1 MRYPFYISLLLV
13 DIMTLSG
20 SRLDVMR
27 FVGEKIDTLVG
38 DYLKPIDTN
47 WQPADLL
54 PDATR
59 ETFLEEIKELQES
72 TRELSY
78 DYMAVLVGD
87 TITEEA
93 LPTYESWL
101 MDMEGV
107 EQGEANGWSRWIRGW
122 TAEENRHGDLLNKFL
137 YLSGRVNM
145 RAMETSTQYL
155 IADGFD
161 IGTGKDPYRNF
172 IYTSFQELATNL
184 SHRRTATLAKQAGCA
199 QLSKICGVIAADEM
213 RHAKA
218 YKAFVSLILEVD
230 PSEMMLA
237 FEDMMRKKI
246 VMPAHFLRE
255 TGMKIGQT
263 FSHFSDAAQRL
274 GVYTTNDY
282 ITLMD
287 SLLEDWNIANVT
299 DLNDAGQRARDYL
312 MALPDRL
319 RRVAERTKTPNLTY
333 EFSWIAG

>member
-1 MRYPFYISLLLV
+1 
-13 DIMTLSG
+13 
-20 SRLDVMR
+20 MR
-27 FVGEKIDTLVG
+27 FVGEKITTLM
-38 DYLKPIDTN
+38 DEYLRPIETN
-47 WQPADLL
+47 WQPADFL
-54 PDATR
+54 PDATQD
-59 ETFLEEIKELQES
+59 TFFEEVRLLRES
-72 TRELSY
+72 TRELPY
-78 DYMAVLVGD
+78 DYMAILIGD

-107 EQGEANGWSRWIRGW
+107 EQGKSTGWSQWIRAW

-145 RAMETSTQYL
+145 RAMEISTQYL

-161 IGTGKDPYRNF
+161 IGTGRDPYRNF
-172 IYTSFQELATNL
+172 IYTSFQELATNV

-199 QLSKICGVIAADEM
+199 QLSKICGVIASDEM

-218 YKAFVSLILEVD
+218 YKAFVAQIFEVD
-230 PSEMMLA
+230 ASEMMLA

-255 TGMKIGQT
+255 TGVKIGQT
-263 FSHFSDAAQRL
+263 FSHFSDAAQRM
-274 GVYTTNDY
+274 GVYTTQDY
-282 ITLMD
+282 IDIADTL
-287 SLLEDWNIANVT
+287 LTDWNIAGLT

-312 MALPDRL
+312 MALPNRL
-319 RRVAERTKTPNLTY
+319 RRVAERTRVPLLEY
-333 EFSWIAG
+333 PFSWIA